1 MWKPMHL
8 QPVFADV
15 PYYETTVA
23 EKLFDDGLCLP
34 SGSNLSDDDRLR
46 IKKVIAFFS
55 LRNNSNEYNKLEK
68 YKFTLR

>member
-1 MWKPMHL
+1 MHL